1 MKEVH
6 PVEGIMGTNRRKSK
20 VARITQT
27 TAMRRAKTE
36 KRIYVSLDESDLS
49 HQGYVE
55 REEKVTIFIFVNDGD
70 VAADLGK

>member
-36 KRIYVSLDESDLS
+36 QRIYVSLDESNLGHHS
-49 HQGYVE
+49 YVE
-55 REEKVTIFIFVNDGD
+55 R
-70 VAADLGK
+70 